1 MRLYKPLFLF
11 IISSCINTLNTLC
24 KFPVLLI
31 SVAYTISV
39 KVNGFLEFL
48 ITSITLSLLLLLPEY
63 GAGIGVSNRRLFF
76 LITLDMSYH
85 FPLVCIY

>member
-11 IISSCINTLNTLC
+11 TISSCINTLRTLC
-24 KFPVLLI
+24 KFPVLFI

-48 ITSITLSLLLLLPEY
+48 ITSITLSLLLLLPTY